1 MIRASVRK
9 LTCRLSGRL
18 SFFSRSEDGSGTVEF
33 ALTFPVMLL
42 FMLSGVEL
50 GMITLQHSML
60 ERAMDLTVRDIRLG
74 TGGDFQHD
82 DIKDQICELSGFID
96 DCGENLHLEMIQVD
110 PRDWADIPVNPTCT
124 DQSEEVAPVINFING
139 QENELMILRACAKI
153 SPVFPS
159 TGLGKNVT
167 KDGAGQFA
175 LVSISA
181 FVQEPR

>member
-1 MIRASVRK
+1 MIRTTFHK
-9 LTCRLSGRL
+9 LTGRFTDRLSL
-18 SFFSRSEDGSGTVEF
+18 FSRSEDGSATLEF
-33 ALTFPVMLL
+33 AITFPAMLL

-74 TGGDFQHD
+74 TGANLQHD
-82 DIKDQICELSGFID
+82 DIKDRICARAGFID
-96 DCGENLHLEMIQVD
+96 NCGANLHLEMIQVD
-110 PRDWADIPVNPTCT
+110 PRNWADIPAVPTCT
-124 DQSEEVAPVINFING
+124 DQSEEVAPVVNFVNG
-139 QENELMILRACAKI
+139 QENELMIMRACAKI
-153 SPVFPS
+153 SPVFPT